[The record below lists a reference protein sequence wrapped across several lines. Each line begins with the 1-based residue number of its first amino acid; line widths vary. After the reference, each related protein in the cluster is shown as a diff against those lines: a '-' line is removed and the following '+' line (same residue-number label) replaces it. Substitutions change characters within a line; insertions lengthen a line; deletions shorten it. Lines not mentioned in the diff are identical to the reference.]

1 MSAGLGKHPAHPW
14 HGLRA
19 ASGEMWPRIVER
31 ESATKAL
38 SKQALGPG
46 VHEPANVTGHDSS
59 RGVDDTSDCK
69 RCVSAGSIE
78 FEICQV
84 CLCEAL
90 PALAFVGGRALG
102 SDRHTHRGTLRPRK
116 SVLIG
121 SERRV
126 DVEV

>member
-1 MSAGLGKHPAHPW
+1 MSAGLGRHPAHPW
-14 HGLRA
+14 RGLRA
-19 ASGEMWPRIVER
+19 APGEMWPRIVER

-38 SKQALGPG
+38 LKHALGPG
-46 VHEPANVTGHDSS
+46 VHEPANVSGHDSS
-59 RGVDDTSDCK
+59 RGVDDTHCK

-84 CLCEAL
+84 CLCEAP
-90 PALAFVGGRALG
+90 PALGSVGGRALG
-102 SDRHTHRGTLRPRK
+102 SGRHTHRGTLRPRK
-116 SVLIG
+116 SVLTG